1 MFKVGI
7 ITASDKGA
15 SGERIDKSSGVIRE
29 IVEKQGWEVTEY
41 VVLPDDKELLEEA
54 MADWC
59 DSKKVDLLL
68 TTGGTGF
75 AKRDITPEATMAVA
89 EKLVPG
95 IGEAMRY
102 YSLKITNRAILSR
115 GIAAIRKSTLIVNLP
130 GSPKSVKENLEV
142 VIDGLDHGLA
152 ILKGQ
157 DSECGQSV

>member
-1 MFKVGI
+1 MYKIGI

-15 SGERIDKSSGVIRE
+15 SGERIDKSSEVIRGL
-29 IVEKQGWEVTEY
+29 VEGQGWKVTEY
-41 VVLPDDKELLEEA
+41 VILPDEKELLENT
-54 MADWC
+54 MIDWC
-59 DSKKVDLLL
+59 DNKRVDLLL

-115 GIAAIRKSTLIVNLP
+115 GIAAIRKSTLIINLP
-130 GSPKSVKENLEV
+130 GSPKSVKENLEA

-152 ILKGQ
+152 ILKGE
-157 DSECGQSV
+157 DSECGQSL

>member
-130 GSPKSVKENLEV
+130 GSPKSVKENLEA

>member
-1 MFKVGI
+1 MYKVGI

-15 SGERIDKSSGVIRE
+15 SGERIDKSSEVIRE
-29 IVEKQGWEVTEY
+29 IVENQGWTVTEY
-41 VVLPDDKELLEEA
+41 VVLPDEKEVLENT
-54 MADWC
+54 MTDWC
-59 DSKKVDLLL
+59 DNKKIDLLL

-115 GIAAIRKSTLIVNLP
+115 GIAAIRKSTLIINLP
-130 GSPKSVKENLEV
+130 GSPKSVKENLEA

-157 DSECGQSV
+157 DSECGQGV

>member
-1 MFKVGI
+1 MYKVGI

-15 SGERIDKSSGVIRE
+15 SGERIDKSSEVIRE
-29 IVEKQGWEVTEY
+29 IVENQGWTVTEY
-41 VVLPDDKELLEEA
+41 VVLPDEKEVLENT
-54 MADWC
+54 MTDWC
-59 DSKKVDLLL
+59 DNKKIDLLL

-75 AKRDITPEATMAVA
+75 ANRDITPEATMAVA

-115 GIAAIRKSTLIVNLP
+115 GIAAIRKSTLIINLP
-130 GSPKSVKENLEV
+130 GSPKSVKENLEA

-157 DSECGQSV
+157 DSECGQGV

>member
-1 MFKVGI
+1 MYKVGI

-15 SGERIDKSSGVIRE
+15 SGERIDKSSEVIRE
-29 IVEKQGWEVTEY
+29 IVENQGWTVTEY
-41 VVLPDDKELLEEA
+41 VVLPDEKEVLENT
-54 MADWC
+54 MTDWC
-59 DSKKVDLLL
+59 DNKKIDLLL

-115 GIAAIRKSTLIVNLP
+115 GIAAIRKSTLIINLP
-130 GSPKSVKENLEV
+130 G
-142 VIDGLDHGLA
+142 
-152 ILKGQ
+152 
-157 DSECGQSV
+157 